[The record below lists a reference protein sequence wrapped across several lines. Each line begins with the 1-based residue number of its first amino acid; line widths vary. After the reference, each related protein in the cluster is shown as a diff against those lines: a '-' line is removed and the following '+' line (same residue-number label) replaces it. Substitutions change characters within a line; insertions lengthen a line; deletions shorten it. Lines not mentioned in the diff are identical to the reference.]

1 MFSLTLVKT
10 KLVVTHAQNPE
21 SNMNKNQLKGRLE
34 LVVGNAKE
42 TVGKI
47 LDDEN
52 MEMEGKVRKNVGK
65 VRARFADLKD
75 DIKNAS

>member
-1 MFSLTLVKT
+1 
-10 KLVVTHAQNPE
+10 
-21 SNMNKNQLKGRLE
+21 MNKNQLKGRLE

-42 TVGKI
+42 AVGKI

-75 DIKNAS
+75 DIKTAS